1 MCRRSSCNACFKGV
15 ATSLGRTL
23 LTFALV
29 SLLQVGVVSAG
40 LAQTGCARQRRA
52 ELPVQLRDGF
62 AFVPASIGDA
72 PVTLLLDTGAQGMLL
87 TPGIVAALR
96 LRVDPHAGTRML
108 GTGGVR
114 DAPNVMLRGL
124 RVGGIPLAGGSVPV
138 AVLPGVPQTEPPL
151 AGLLG
156 GQFLGTYDLD
166 LDVPHGRMALYDAR
180 DCLLP
185 PFSLPYSTLPLLF
198 SPEGDA
204 FVTVQVNGESLLALV
219 DTGSRATIITERA
232 AARLGLSGPGSANFA
247 RGVDGSTLPIRH
259 LRVRTLQV
267 GADVASDA
275 PVSVSPLLLGRGDM
289 LLGLDY
295 LGRHRVWISYH
306 TGRILIR

>member
-1 MCRRSSCNACFKGV
+1 MGPARGRRILGLAI
-15 ATSLGRTL
+15 ASLFQVG
-23 LTFALV
+23 LTFAGPAQAGCV
-29 SLLQVGVVSAG
+29 LQK
-40 LAQTGCARQRRA
+40 RA
-52 ELPVQLRDGF
+52 ELPVRLRDGF
-62 AFVPASIGDA
+62 ACLPASIGEA

-87 TPGIVAALR
+87 TPGVVEALR
-96 LRVDPHAGTRML
+96 LPVDPHASTRML

-124 RVGGIPLAGGSVPV
+124 RLGGLLMAGGSVPV

-156 GQFLGTYDLD
+156 GEFLGTYDLD
-166 LDVPHGRMALYDAR
+166 LDVPHGRMALYDAPG
-180 DCLLP
+180 CAVP
-185 PFSLPYSTLPLLF
+185 PFSMPYSTLPMIF

-204 FVTVQVNGESLLALV
+204 FVTVQINGERLLALV
-219 DTGSRATIITERA
+219 DTGSRASIITEQA
-232 AARLGLSGPGSANFA
+232 AERLGLGGPGSANLA

-267 GADVASDA
+267 GADITTDV
-275 PVSVSPLLLGRGDM
+275 PISVSPLLLGRGDM

-295 LGRHRVWISYH
+295 LRRHRVWMSYR
-306 TGRILIR
+306 TGRVLIQ

>member
-1 MCRRSSCNACFKGV
+1 MRPVWGRR
-15 ATSLGRTL
+15 L
-23 LTFALV
+23 LALAIA
-29 SLLQVGVVSAG
+29 SLLQVGLASAG
-40 LAQTGCARQRRA
+40 PAQAGCALQKRA
-52 ELPVQLRDGF
+52 ELPVRLRDGF

-87 TPGIVAALR
+87 TPGIVEALR
-96 LRVDPHAGTRML
+96 LPVDPHAGTRML

-114 DAPNVMLRGL
+114 NAPNVTLRGL
-124 RVGGIPLAGGSVPV
+124 RVGGVALAGGSVPV

-166 LDVPHGRMALYDAR
+166 LDVPHGRMALYDALG
-180 DCLLP
+180 CAVP
-185 PFSLPYSTLPLLF
+185 PFPLPYSTLPLIL

-219 DTGSRATIITERA
+219 DTGSRASIITEQA
-232 AARLGLSGPGSANFA
+232 AERLGLGGPGSANLA

-267 GADVASDA
+267 GADVTADA
-275 PVSVSPLLLGRGDM
+275 PISVSPLLLGRGDM

-295 LGRHRVWISYH
+295 LGRHRVWMSYR
-306 TGRILIR
+306 TGRVLIQ